1 MLTQIAI
8 VQPGS
13 LARRVL
19 GSPAIYVLCTWCVV
33 TGALEAYVVQS
44 VFLLWM
50 KYHSDVFTQAQ
61 INTYPLGVQAVGIVS
76 NILAAV
82 HIDATERRVPM
93 GVVACALQLVSCVLF
108 LVPGV
113 SAGGTMAAFYISGTS
128 YIVNPVTYGWA
139 NIILMRTG
147 DDAARAVILYA
158 MNAFS
163 TSLYT
168 FWGIVFYPA
177 TDAPYW
183 RKGAIVMIVV
193 VVVMLG
199 LLFGVDW
206 LDKYTLKEYP
216 HGDKA
221 ARESSGALTQTTSD
235 DSELGSTKEER
246 EGHVLETK

>member
-1 MLTQIAI
+1 M
-8 VQPGS
+8 
-13 LARRVL
+13 RRVL
-19 GSPAIYVLCTWCVV
+19 GNPAIYMLCTWCVV

-50 KYHSDVFTQAQ
+50 KYHNDVFTQTQ

-82 HIDATERRVPM
+82 HIDATGKRVPM
-93 GVVACALQLVSCVLF
+93 GVMACVLQLVSCVLF

-113 SAGGTMAAFYISGTS
+113 SLGGTMAAFYISGTS

-139 NIILMRTG
+139 NIILMRSG

-163 TSLYT
+163 TCLYT

-206 LDKYTLKEYP
+206 LDKYTLKKYP
-216 HGDKA
+216 QGEKV
-221 ARESSGALTQTTSD
+221 ARVSTGVSAQSTSE
-235 DSELGSTKEER
+235 DSESGSSVDE
-246 EGHVLETK
+246 LEKDVVEIKK

>member
-1 MLTQIAI
+1 M
-8 VQPGS
+8 
-13 LARRVL
+13 
-19 GSPAIYVLCTWCVV
+19 
-33 TGALEAYVVQS
+33 QS

-50 KYHSDVFTQAQ
+50 KYHNDVFTQTQ

-82 HIDATERRVPM
+82 HVDATGKRVPM
-93 GVVACALQLVSCVLF
+93 GVLACVLQLVSCVLF
-108 LVPGV
+108 LVPGI
-113 SAGGTMAAFYISGTS
+113 SFAGTMAAFYISGTS

-139 NIILMRTG
+139 NIILMRSG
-147 DDAARAVILYA
+147 DDAARAVILYS

-163 TSLYT
+163 TCLYT

-183 RKGAIVMIVV
+183 RKGAIVMVIV

-206 LDKYTLKEYP
+206 LDKYTLRKYP
-216 HGDKA
+216 HGDRA
-221 ARESSGALTQTTSD
+221 ARETSGVFTQMTLEG
-235 DSELGSTKEER
+235 SESVSKADGREE
-246 EGHVLETK
+246 HVVENKKDGRDL